1 MKLKTWNPQTRQETF
16 GAFKH
21 TRLSMENQV
30 IFARM
35 DGGVSERP
43 RVRFKQLDCKIDGHS
58 KSP

>member
-30 IFARM
+30 IFTRM

-43 RVRFKQLDCKIDGHS
+43 RVRFKQIVK
-58 KSP
+58 